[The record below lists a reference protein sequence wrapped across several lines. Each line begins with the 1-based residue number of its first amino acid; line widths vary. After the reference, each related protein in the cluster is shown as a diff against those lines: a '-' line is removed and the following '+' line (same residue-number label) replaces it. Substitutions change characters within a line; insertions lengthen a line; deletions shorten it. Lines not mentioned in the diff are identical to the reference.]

1 MVSSAASD
9 VFKRQVGHVGPP
21 WRPACF
27 PHAGGNLMRYGTT
40 IVTALL
46 LAAILSA
53 AVVQFVLL
61 VD

>member
-1 MVSSAASD
+1 
-9 VFKRQVGHVGPP
+9 
-21 WRPACF
+21 
-27 PHAGGNLMRYGTT
+27 MRYGTT

-46 LAAILSA
+46 LVAILGA